1 MKNTDIQLARFDKGY
16 LISWVELFSNEPVSQ
31 IECILLKGDA
41 SDRNYYRVKYT
52 LKSSPETQCSVIIMQ
67 LAKLETDPD
76 FNCIQKFLRN
86 LDIPV
91 PEIFHF
97 DAKKGLLFLMDFGD
111 IHLADKITKEPEQTV
126 FWYQKAIDIIVA
138 FHIQVTDKTTPDLP
152 AYSLFFDEEKLMW
165 EMDFMLEHYVQGM
178 LMSNLNKPEM
188 INFREALRTLC
199 KTLSKEDRVFVH
211 RDYHS
216 RNIMI
221 HNGNLKVI
229 DFQDA
234 RMGPCQYDLV
244 SLLKDSYITLDESI
258 RSELLEY
265 YIECML
271 QNGRKVIREPF
282 YKIFEWMSLQRN
294 LKAIGTFAYQ
304 HKVLGNDRYLQYIEP
319 TLDYIR
325 QTLATRSDLDFLRP
339 ALVYAIPTLNTN

>member
-1 MKNTDIQLARFDKGY
+1 MENMDIQLARFDKAY
-16 LISWVELFSNEPVSQ
+16 LISWLELFSNEPVSQ
-31 IECILLKGDA
+31 IECIILKGDA
-41 SDRNYYRVKYT
+41 SDRNYYRVKYA
-52 LKSSPETQCSVIIMQ
+52 LKSSPEIQCSIIIMQ
-67 LAKLETDPD
+67 LAKLETEPD
-76 FNCIQKFLRN
+76 FTCMQKFLRN

-97 DAKKGLLFLMDFGD
+97 DSKKGLLFLMDFGD
-111 IHLADKITKEPEQTV
+111 THLADKVTNEPEKTL
-126 FWYQKAIDIIVA
+126 FWYQKAVDIIVA
-138 FHIQVTDKTTPDLP
+138 FHIQATDTTTPDLP
-152 AYSLFFDEEKLMW
+152 VYSLFFDEEKLMW
-165 EMDFMLEHYVQGM
+165 EMDFMLEHYVHGM
-178 LMSNLNKPEM
+178 LMSNLTKVEM
-188 INFREALRTLC
+188 SKLREALRTLC
-199 KTLSKEDRVFVH
+199 KTLSKEDRVFAH

-271 QNGRKVIREPF
+271 KNGRKVIREPF

-304 HKVLGNDRYLQYIEP
+304 HRVLGNDRYLQYIEP

-325 QTLATRSDLDFLRP
+325 QTLPNRSDLDFIGP
-339 ALVYAIPTLNTN
+339 ALFSAIPTLNIN